1 MCADMLEYGACGK
14 SRNIRE
20 YHISA
25 HFLGYGYKN
34 LYNSPIQK
42 TSNRDYT

>member
-34 LYNSPIQK
+34 LLQLSHTK